1 MSTTKISALPAL
13 ATGTDATIIPVVE
26 SSTTKKLTLANLKN
40 YITTT
45 PPLAALLAGAIN
57 NNDNIWN
64 VDPSRTDT
72 YTADGSLT
80 YPYKTITA
88 ALANIEARI
97 AAGTLTQFDPT
108 ASIVLSPQFII
119 LSSST
124 VENVALTRGHIY
136 IIGATPN
143 AGHVPI
149 WIQGHV
155 TVTPGAST
163 GNAKATNDFGLFSVA
178 VLPSGA
184 YHGVTVTG
192 SNPCRVYL
200 QDVYIYQGTSNKSCI
215 YMDNTGTATSLE
227 LTTCTVGR
235 ESGSTYLIDIQSG
248 RCKIDNLETN
258 GVGQALNFANASTG
272 TMLNS
277 VIDAGVGAVITLSGT
292 VQFGMGSCILN
303 NTSTAVNSYGVTM
316 SGTASMQ
323 FGVCTFNIPV
333 AQATNRAING
343 VAGNVVLYTG
353 PVFQYGTC
361 AKISTAITLIPLT
374 TSFTAV

>member
-1 MSTTKISALPAL
+1 MTTTSISALPVL
-13 ATGTDATIIPVVE
+13 ATGTDATILPVVE
-26 SSTTKKLTLANLKN
+26 SSVTKKLTLANLKT
-40 YITTT
+40 YITTSA
-45 PPLAALLAGAIN
+45 PFASIIAATIN
-57 NNDNIWN
+57 NGDNIWN
-64 VDPSRTDT
+64 VDPSRTDP

-80 YPYKTITA
+80 YPYLSITD

-97 AAGTLTQFDPT
+97 LAGTTNFDPT
-108 ASIVLSPQFII
+108 AGVVLNPQFIV

-124 VENVALTRGHIY
+124 TEDVALTRGHIY

-149 WIQGHV
+149 WIKGHV
-155 TVTPGAST
+155 TITPGAST

-200 QDVYIYQGTSNKSCI
+200 QDVYVYQGTSTKSCI

-235 ESGSTYLIDIQSG
+235 ESGTAYLIDIQRG

-258 GVGQALNFANASTG
+258 GQGQALNFANDSTG
-272 TMLNS
+272 TMLSS
-277 VIDAGVGAVITLSGT
+277 VIDAGVGAVVTLSGT
-292 VQFGMGSCILN
+292 VQFGMGNCILN
-303 NTSTAVNSYGVTM
+303 NTSTAANSYGVTM

-323 FGVCTFNIPV
+323 FGVCTFNVPV
-333 AQATNRAING
+333 AQATNRAIKG

-361 AKISTAITLIPLT
+361 NKISTAITLLALT
-374 TSFTAV
+374 TTFTAV